1 MPTAIKFCTCE
12 SKYQDEKYGK
22 QKRVM
27 NQTQKSNGQVY
38 RCTVCGKEQN

>member
-22 QKRVM
+22 QK
-27 NQTQKSNGQVY
+27 TSNESNS
-38 RCTVCGKEQN
+38 KK